1 MKTKAVLA
9 GLLTLLAIT
18 ACEQK
23 PTADSILQKI
33 LAEYDSENFLKK
45 HAILAIPLEGC
56 SPCIEQSIAFVKENF
71 EEEKIGYIISS
82 ISPKVT
88 KFTIGQKA
96 YESDNVLMDHHLKAV
111 EFQLIPSAPGL
122 FYLENGRVTRF
133 IYLDSNNS
141 KATLTALINDLTN
154 HGKSDF

>member
-9 GLLTLLAIT
+9 GLLTLLAIP

-23 PTADSILQKI
+23 PTADSILRKI
-33 LAEYDSENFLKK
+33 LLEYDSENFLRK

-56 SPCIEQSIAFVKENF
+56 SPCIEQSVAFVKENF
-71 EEEKIGYIISS
+71 EEDKIGFIISS
-82 ISPKVT
+82 FSPKVT

-96 YESDNVLMDHHLKAV
+96 FESDNVLIDHHLKAI
-111 EFQLIPSAPGL
+111 EFQLINSAPAL
-122 FYLENGRVTRF
+122 FYLENGRVTKF

-141 KATLTALINDLTN
+141 KATLSALKNDLTN
-154 HGKSDF
+154 HDQSDF